1 MNENE
6 TMTNN
11 EEKVLDAEEQLKEMM
26 KTMVPKS
33 ELDKSRNDYN
43 RLYNKVLN
51 GEFSGRTEPEKDTGK
66 ELEENFKSA
75 MKQMAEHQVTSACD
89 HAKNL
94 LVIDDYLISKGQRSV
109 FEASDGDRDFNGA
122 AESAKRTRELLEYAL
137 EEANG
142 DDNLFTARISNV
154 LRDVATSRK

>member
-1 MNENE
+1 MAENE
-6 TMTNN
+6 TMNNN
-11 EEKVLDAEEQLKEMM
+11 EEKILNAEDQLKEMM
-26 KTMVPKS
+26 QNMVPKS
-33 ELDKSRNDYN
+33 ELDNARNDYN

-51 GEFSGRTEPEKDTGK
+51 GEFSGRTEPEKDTAK

-75 MKQMAEHQVTSACD
+75 MKKMAEHQCTSACE

-94 LVIDDYLISKGQRSV
+94 IAIDDYLISKGQRSV

-142 DDNLFTARISNV
+142 DDNLFTARVSNA
-154 LRDVATSRK
+154 LRDVVNQRK

>member
-6 TMTNN
+6 MNNN
-11 EEKVLDAEEQLKEMM
+11 EEKILNAEDQLKEMM
-26 KTMVPKS
+26 QNMVPKS
-33 ELDKSRNDYN
+33 ELDNARNDYN

-51 GEFSGRTEPEKDTGK
+51 GEFSGRTEPEKDTAK
-66 ELEENFKSA
+66 ELEDNFKSA
-75 MKQMAEHQVTSACD
+75 MKKMAEHQCTSACE

-94 LVIDDYLISKGQRSV
+94 IAIDDYLISKGQRSV

-142 DDNLFTARISNV
+142 DDNLFTARVSNA
-154 LRDVATSRK
+154 LRDVVNQRK